1 MTAAGIW
8 IQFLVCAAIIGA
20 AGPTLSRSGDIIA
33 DKTGISG
40 NWIGLILL
48 GTVTSLPE
56 LVTGISAVT
65 GAAVPDIAVGDVLG
79 SCVFNVAILV
89 IVDSIYRRGSIY
101 ERASQG
107 HILSAGFGVVLIG
120 FVGFNLLLS
129 ERGLSL
135 AIGHVGIY
143 TPVIVGLYLI
153 AARSV
158 FVYERSHREAFVAG
172 AAERYPNVTLPSA
185 IRRFI
190 LAAVLIV
197 AAGAF
202 LPFIGA
208 NLAATMG
215 WGETFVGSLFVAGAT
230 SLPELVVTIAAV
242 RIGALNLA
250 FANLLGSNLF
260 DMLVLAADDLFYTD
274 GPILADVS
282 PSHAVSAASAVI
294 MTGFVIVSLLYQP
307 RRRIWHSVGWTSL
320 ALLGLYLLNGYV
332 LFRNSG

>member
-1 MTAAGIW
+1 MTAWIW
-8 IQFLVCAAIIGA
+8 VQFLLCAAVIGA

-33 DKTGISG
+33 DKTGLSG

-56 LVTGISAVT
+56 LVTGITAVT
-65 GAAVPDIAVGDVLG
+65 GVGAPDIAVGDVLG

-89 IVDSIYRRGSIY
+89 IVDSIYRHGSIY

-107 HILSAGFGVVLIG
+107 HILAAAFGIVLIGLAGFG
-120 FVGFNLLLS
+120 LLLG
-129 ERGLSL
+129 EWGMTL

-143 TPVIVGLYLI
+143 TPVMIGLYLL
-153 AARSV
+153 AVRSV

-172 AAERYPNVTLPSA
+172 AAERYANVTLNLA
-185 IRRFI
+185 VKRFGV
-190 LAAVLIV
+190 AAVLIV
-197 AAGAF
+197 GAGIF

-208 NLAATMG
+208 RVADVMG
-215 WGETFVGSLFVAGAT
+215 WEATFVGSLFVAGAT

-260 DMLVLAADDLFYTD
+260 DILILAVDDIFYTE

-282 PSHAVSAASAVI
+282 SAHAASAASAII
-294 MTGFVIVSLLYQP
+294 MTGLVVISLFYQP
-307 RRRIWHSVGWTSL
+307 RKRVWHSVGWTSI
-320 ALLGLYLLNGYV
+320 ALLSLYVANGYV
-332 LFRNSG
+332 LFRHPG